1 MIARLERWIR
11 WPLWSWRNLLVST
24 AALLV
29 VFTAVGR
36 LTTSSDAGSAQ
47 QPQNA
52 AAIIPTPTSTS
63 STFVPTTS
71 PTQPATIPRTSAS
84 GKATIS
90 AAPPVGSRTPVQ
102 VAASFVNSW
111 ARPAAVQAS
120 WLADLKPLV
129 TPEYLATLGTVDPSR
144 VPATT
149 VLDAGT
155 VVSATSER
163 ANVRVATDAG
173 GMSVTLAVQSGQW
186 LVTDIEPAD
195 QAPGAP
201 TPALTPTGTAAG

>member
-11 WPLWSWRNLLVST
+11 WPLWSWRNLIVST
-24 AALLV
+24 VALLV

-36 LTTSSDAGSAQ
+36 LTTSSDSGSAQ

-63 STFVPTTS
+63 PTSVSSPSPSTTATS
-71 PTQPATIPRTSAS
+71 PRTSAS
-84 GKATIS
+84 GKATSS
-90 AAPPVGSRTPVQ
+90 ATPQIGSPTPVQ
-102 VAASFVNSW
+102 VAAAFVTSW
-111 ARPAAVQAS
+111 ARPATAQGS

-144 VPATT
+144 VPATK
-149 VLDAGT
+149 VLDGGT
-155 VVSATSER
+155 VVSATNQR

-173 GMSVTLAVQSGQW
+173 GMSVTLAVRSGQW

-195 QAPGAP
+195 QPPGAT